1 MTSWTVALF
10 YLVFSHDYYKSTLMY
25 LCVVHMICFMSIYGP
40 LKAIHVL
47 TPWSSLGLIVQ
58 RKQ

>member
-1 MTSWTVALF
+1 MTSWAVALF
-10 YLVFSHDYYKSTLMY
+10 YLVFSHDYSKSTLMY
-25 LCVVHMICFMSIYGP
+25 LCVVHMICFMSIYRP

-47 TPWSSLGLIVQ
+47 TSWSSLGLIVQ